1 MANASPASRRGEA
14 PGKKSSGVAGTGVS
28 LAAGAFAL
36 AALIAAAGAA
46 AQQYIYNWTD
56 KDGKIQYSGQPP
68 KNFSGE
74 VIRID
79 VDPSSAVTTPDPRS
93 TTDTGRKSA
102 PAPAPDVA
110 TKRRELRNRLEADL
124 ARAREKLELAKTALA
139 EGSVPQDDERQVIQQ
154 RMEKGGPPPAS
165 GAMHGSAPRSNCR
178 VVTGADGK
186 TATICAAIIP
196 NEAYHERQR
205 LLEEAV
211 RVAQAE
217 LAASEQAY
225 RRGVD

>member
-1 MANASPASRRGEA
+1 MP
-14 PGKKSSGVAGTGVS
+14 TGVS

-36 AALIAAAGAA
+36 VALIAAAGAA
-46 AQQYIYNWTD
+46 AQQYIYKWTD
-56 KDGKIQYSGQPP
+56 TDGKVQYSGQPP

-79 VDPSSAVTTPDPRS
+79 VDPSSAATAPDPRS
-93 TTDTGRKSA
+93 TSDAGRKSA
-102 PAPAPDVA
+102 PPPPPDVA
-110 TKRRELRNRLEADL
+110 TKRRELRNKLEADL
-124 ARAREKLELAKTALA
+124 ARAREKLELAKAALA
-139 EGSVPQDDERQVIQQ
+139 DGGVPQDDERQVIQQ

-178 VVTGADGK
+178 AVTGADGK
-186 TATICAAIIP
+186 TAIICAALIP

-205 LLEEAV
+205 MLEEAV
-211 RVAQAE
+211 RVAEAE
-217 LAASEQAY
+217 VAAAEQAY